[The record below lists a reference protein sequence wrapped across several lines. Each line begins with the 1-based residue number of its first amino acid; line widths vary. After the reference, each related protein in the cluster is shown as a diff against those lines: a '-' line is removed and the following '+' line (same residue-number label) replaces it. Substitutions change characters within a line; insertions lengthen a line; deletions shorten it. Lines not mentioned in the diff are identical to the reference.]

1 MNIVVSGPGG
11 VGKGTIVG
19 ALLDRHPEIWLSRS
33 WTTRARR
40 PGESED
46 AYVFTDRETFDAHI
60 EAGGFLEWV
69 DFLDYRQGTPV
80 PDPPEGCDVLF
91 EIDVEGARAV
101 AAEDPD
107 ALLVFIDSPTR
118 AEQRARL
125 VKRGDSSERIAAR
138 MQKGDEERVTADEL
152 GMHRIVNWVVDDA
165 VADLEA
171 LIEQSRVPDQARTAA
186 NVADSANPTEDR

>member
-1 MNIVVSGPGG
+1 MSGPGG

-46 AYVFTDRETFDAHI
+46 AYVFTDRGIFDAHI

-80 PDPPEGCDVLF
+80 PDAPEGHDVLF

-101 AAEDPD
+101 SAVDPE
-107 ALLVFIDSPTR
+107 ALLVFVDSPTP
-118 AEQRARL
+118 ADQRARL
-125 VKRGDSSERIAAR
+125 VARGDAPERIEAR
-138 MQKGDEERVTADEL
+138 MRKGEEERRIAVEL
-152 GMHRIVNWVVDDA
+152 DMHHIVNRVVDDA
-165 VADLEA
+165 VAELEA
-171 LIEQSRVPDQARTAA
+171 LIERHRVPGEAGSAA
-186 NVADSANPTEDR
+186 NVADSANPSEDR